1 MEKILEMIKAMGND
15 VADYKILEGYI
26 TVVIDDFEGF
36 DDDWSEIMRDYE
48 NPDAVD
54 AFEEYVTE
62 HESEFDFEICVDYTS
77 SDI

>member
-15 VADYKILEGYI
+15 VANYEVSEGYI
-26 TVVIDDFEGF
+26 SVVIDDFEGF

-48 NPDAVD
+48 NPEAVD
-54 AFEEYVTE
+54 AFEEYVAE
-62 HESEFDFEICVDYTS
+62 HESEFDFEVVIDYTS